1 MTSFS
6 VDSCLINMILGVVEK
21 KKKKLNLINLHLFP
35 FFKKKKKSLR
45 VPNEHVNISEVE
57 MDYLQA
63 GTSAVVV
70 ERGSGDFWRQSMM
83 EYTISQG
90 LSQEEEKTKGI
101 LNIILGKDQ
110 KQALSFIYSF
120 AVEL

>member
-1 MTSFS
+1 
-6 VDSCLINMILGVVEK
+6 
-21 KKKKLNLINLHLFP
+21 
-35 FFKKKKKSLR
+35 
-45 VPNEHVNISEVE
+45 

-70 ERGSGDFWRQSMM
+70 ERGSGDFWRQSI
-83 EYTISQG
+83 ISQG

>member
-1 MTSFS
+1 M
-6 VDSCLINMILGVVEK
+6 
-21 KKKKLNLINLHLFP
+21 
-35 FFKKKKKSLR
+35 R

>member
-1 MTSFS
+1 M
-6 VDSCLINMILGVVEK
+6 
-21 KKKKLNLINLHLFP
+21 INLHLFP
-35 FFKKKKKSLR
+35 FFKKKKSLR